1 MEAHNGDL
9 TARETCKAGF
19 SEEDYTALI
28 SQNILE
34 GEKVLKVTF
43 SSCLGTQGTQYETNS
58 VDFKVGADGT
68 VFAARETLS
77 LQGSGQCLPAE
88 VGTQARRVQT
98 DHHEAPNGGI
108 PGKDK
113 SGQDLDSSSPAA
125 YHRLLVVR
133 PREWAG
139 AHCVTTDAQPFL
151 PTSSNLSLDP
161 DSLNRCLSSAKLNQA
176 SLALLYPP
184 HPRITQQKGKK
195 SAALDPSPP
204 PSDTLMPWP
213 QLPSASGL
221 RRQKRDW
228 VIPPINVPENSRGP
242 FPQQLVRIRSDKDN
256 DIPIRYSVTGVGADQ
271 PPMEVFS
278 IDSMSGRMYVTR
290 PMDREE
296 RASYHLRAHAVDMNG
311 NKVENPI
318 DLYIYVIDMNDNRP
332 EFINQV
338 YNGSVDEGS
347 KPGTYVMTVTAN
359 DADDST
365 TANGMVRYRIVTQTP
380 QSPSQNMFT
389 INSET
394 GDIVTV
400 AAGLDREKV
409 QQYTV
414 IVQATDMEGNLN
426 YGLSNTATAI
436 ITVTDVND
444 NPPEFMAS
452 TVRTP
457 QIPPSTGQ
465 DSRPPDQVVTEE
477 QDEKPS
483 SQKIKNRIQKVL
495 ETAACKCAI
504 SSKEEHIRLRQAQ
517 LPPSLVPGPQLLKLK
532 SHDHLFHLPTGSSK
546 ACLGQLL
553 LLRVQ
558 TQPRVLSKR
567 WRHVRR
573 QLRGDPDDF
582 ISRPLTRWHLQRPY
596 VSKGHMHKF
605 QMDTSLWTTPPPAPT
620 LEAALANSRGLDLLL
635 PLAKRSGRQRWKLRM
650 ASPGTGQAG
659 RAGSTCWAGPAAP
672 QPAHPPG
679 RLSFQAVDYELNR
692 AFMLTVMVS
701 NQAPLASG
709 IQMSFQ
715 STAGV
720 TISVV
725 DINEAPYFP
734 SNHKLVRLEEGV
746 PTGTVLTT
754 FSAVD
759 PDRFMQQAV
768 RYSKLSDP
776 ANWLHINAT
785 NGQISTAAVLDRESL
800 YIRNNV
806 YEATFLAADNGV
818 PPASGTGTLQI
829 YLIDTNDN
837 APELLPK
844 EAQICEKPG
853 LNAINITAADA
864 DVDPNI
870 GPYVFELPFVPA
882 SVRKNWTIT
891 RLNGDYAQLSLRILY
906 LEAGVYDV
914 PVIVTDSGNPPLSSS
929 SILKVKVCPC
939 DDKGDC
945 TTVGAVAA
953 AGLGTGAIVAILLCI
968 VILLTMVLLFV
979 MWMKRREKERHTKQL
994 LIDPEDDVRDNI
1006 LKYDEEGGGEED
1018 QDYDLSQLQQPEA
1031 MEHVL
1036 SKAPGVRRVD
1046 ERPVGAEPQY
1056 PVRPVVP
1063 HPGDIGDFINEG
1075 LRAADNDPTAPP
1087 YDSLLVFDYEGS
1099 GSTAG
1104 SVSSLNSSSS
1114 GDQDYDYLNDWGPR
1128 FKKLADMYGAARRTN
1143 RPHCPD
1149 AREQRSDGRTDGRSR
1164 PGGGGWPSWLP
1175 RPAT

>member
-1 MEAHNGDL
+1 VKFNN
-9 TARETCKAGF
+9 CAG
-19 SEEDYTALI
+19 
-28 SQNILE
+28 NK
-34 GEKVLKVTF
+34 GVR
-43 SSCLGTQGTQYETNS
+43 YETNS
-58 VDFKVGADGT
+58 LDFKVRADGT
-68 VFAARETLS
+68 LFAAHQLQVPLKPLVLRVTAWDPQSLGRREAMVRFLVAEK
-77 LQGSGQCLPAE
+77 LQ
-88 VGTQARRVQT
+88 
-98 DHHEAPNGGI
+98 HNGHKPKGRKTV
-108 PGKDK
+108 PGD
-113 SGQDLDSSSPAA
+113 
-125 YHRLLVVR
+125 V
-133 PREWAG
+133 
-139 AHCVTTDAQPFL
+139 AQP
-151 PTSSNLSLDP
+151 
-161 DSLNRCLSSAKLNQA
+161 Q
-176 SLALLYPP
+176 
-184 HPRITQQKGKK
+184 
-195 SAALDPSPP
+195 
-204 PSDTLMPWP
+204 SDTLLPWRQHQSP
-213 QLPSASGL
+213 NGL

-242 FPQQLVRIRSDKDN
+242 FPQQLVRIRSDKDKE
-256 DIPIRYSVTGVGADQ
+256 IHIRYSITGVGADQ

-278 IDSMSGRMYVTR
+278 IDPVSGRMYVTR

-409 QQYTV
+409 QQYIV
-414 IVQATDMEGNLN
+414 IIQATDMEGNLN

-444 NPPEFMAS
+444 NPPEFTTS
-452 TVRTP
+452 TVSRAPAVEERWDRVLGCTS
-457 QIPPSTGQ
+457 PSTQGLLELGGLGAGFGSPLGF
-465 DSRPPDQVVTEE
+465 SRSTGRR
-477 QDEKPS
+477 EKM
-483 SQKIKNRIQKVL
+483 QHF
-495 ETAACKCAI
+495 AA
-504 SSKEEHIRLRQAQ
+504 
-517 LPPSLVPGPQLLKLK
+517 
-532 SHDHLFHLPTGSSK
+532 
-546 ACLGQLL
+546 
-553 LLRVQ
+553 
-558 TQPRVLSKR
+558 
-567 WRHVRR
+567 
-573 QLRGDPDDF
+573 
-582 ISRPLTRWHLQRPY
+582 
-596 VSKGHMHKF
+596 
-605 QMDTSLWTTPPPAPT
+605 
-620 LEAALANSRGLDLLL
+620 
-635 PLAKRSGRQRWKLRM
+635 
-650 ASPGTGQAG
+650 
-659 RAGSTCWAGPAAP
+659 
-672 QPAHPPG
+672 
-679 RLSFQAVDYELNR
+679 AVDYEMNR

-720 TISVV
+720 TISVTDV
-725 DINEAPYFP
+725 NEAPYFP
-734 SNHKLVRLEEGV
+734 TNHKLIRLEEGV

-776 ANWLHINAT
+776 ANWLNINAT
-785 NGQISTAAVLDRESL
+785 NGQITTAAVLDRESD
-800 YIRNNV
+800 YIKNNV
-806 YEATFLAADNGV
+806 YEATFLAADNGI

-829 YLIDTNDN
+829 YLIDINDN

-844 EAQICEKPG
+844 EAQICEKPN
-853 LNAINITAADA
+853 LNVINITAADA
-864 DVDPNI
+864 DIDPNV
-870 GPYVFELPFVPA
+870 GPFVFELPSVPSA
-882 SVRKNWTIT
+882 VRKNWTIT
-891 RLNGDYAQLSLRILY
+891 RLNGDYAQLSLRIMY

-914 PVIVTDSGNPPLSSS
+914 PIIVTDSGNPPLYNTSV
-929 SILKVKVCPC
+929 IKVKVCPC
-939 DDKGDC
+939 DENGDC
-945 TTVGAVAA
+945 TTIGAVAA
-953 AGLGTGAIVAILLCI
+953 AGLGTGAIIAILICI
-968 VILLTMVLLFV
+968 IILLTMVLLFV
-979 MWMKRREKERHTKQL
+979 VWMKRREKERHTKQL

-1018 QDYDLSQLQQPEA
+1018 QDYDLSQLQQPET
-1031 MEHVL
+1031 MDHVL
-1036 SKAPGVRRVD
+1036 NKTPGVRRVD
-1046 ERPVGAEPQY
+1046 ERPIGAEPQY
-1056 PVRPVVP
+1056 PIRPVIP

-1128 FKKLADMYGAARRTN
+1128 FKKLADMYG
-1143 RPHCPD
+1143 
-1149 AREQRSDGRTDGRSR
+1149 
-1164 PGGGGWPSWLP
+1164 GGEED
-1175 RPAT
+1175 

>member
-1 MEAHNGDL
+1 L
-9 TARETCKAGF
+9 TVK
-19 SEEDYTALI
+19 
-28 SQNILE
+28 
-34 GEKVLKVTF
+34 F
-43 SSCLGTQGTQYETNS
+43 SSCLGTKGTQYETNS
-58 VDFKVGADGT
+58 LDFKVGADGT
-68 VFAARETLS
+68 VFATRELKIPSEQVAFTVTARERQT
-77 LQGSGQCLPAE
+77 AE
-88 VGTQARRVQT
+88 QWDAMV
-98 DHHEAPNGGI
+98 
-108 PGKDK
+108 
-113 SGQDLDSSSPAA
+113 
-125 YHRLLVVR
+125 RLLV
-133 PREWAG
+133 
-139 AHCVTTDAQPFL
+139 AQ
-151 PTSSNLSLDP
+151 TSS
-161 DSLNRCLSSAKLNQA
+161 
-176 SLALLYPP
+176 P
-184 HPRITQQKGKK
+184 HSGHKKGKTVD
-195 SAALDPSPP
+195 LDPSQSPK
-204 PSDTLMPWP
+204 DTLLPWP
-213 QLPSASGL
+213 QHQSSSGL

-256 DIPIRYSVTGVGADQ
+256 DIPIRYSITGVGADQ

-296 RASYHLRAHAVDMNG
+296 RASYH
-311 NKVENPI
+311 
-318 DLYIYVIDMNDNRP
+318 
-332 EFINQV
+332 
-338 YNGSVDEGS
+338 
-347 KPGTYVMTVTAN
+347 TYVMTVTAN

-444 NPPEFMAS
+444 NPPEFTTS
-452 TVRTP
+452 TFAGEVPENRVETVVANLTVLDRDQPHSPNWNAVYRIISGDPSGHFSVRTDP
-457 QIPPSTGQ
+457 VTNEGMVT
-465 DSRPPDQVVTEE
+465 VV
-477 QDEKPS
+477 K
-483 SQKIKNRIQKVL
+483 
-495 ETAACKCAI
+495 
-504 SSKEEHIRLRQAQ
+504 
-517 LPPSLVPGPQLLKLK
+517 
-532 SHDHLFHLPTGSSK
+532 
-546 ACLGQLL
+546 
-553 LLRVQ
+553 
-558 TQPRVLSKR
+558 
-567 WRHVRR
+567 
-573 QLRGDPDDF
+573 
-582 ISRPLTRWHLQRPY
+582 
-596 VSKGHMHKF
+596 
-605 QMDTSLWTTPPPAPT
+605 
-620 LEAALANSRGLDLLL
+620 
-635 PLAKRSGRQRWKLRM
+635 
-650 ASPGTGQAG
+650 
-659 RAGSTCWAGPAAP
+659 
-672 QPAHPPG
+672 
-679 RLSFQAVDYELNR
+679 AVDYELNR

-720 TISVV
+720 TISVTDV
-725 DINEAPYFP
+725 NEAPYFP
-734 SNHKLVRLEEGV
+734 SNHKLIRLEEGV
-746 PTGTVLTT
+746 PTGTALTT

-776 ANWLHINAT
+776 ANWLHINT
-785 NGQISTAAVLDRESL
+785 SNGQITTAAVLDRESL
-800 YIRNNV
+800 YTKNNV
-806 YEATFLAADNGV
+806 YEATFLAADNGI

-829 YLIDTNDN
+829 YLIDINDN
-837 APELLPK
+837 APQLLPK
-844 EAQICEKPG
+844 EAQICERPG

-864 DVDPNI
+864 DMDPNI
-870 GPYVFELPFVPA
+870 GPYVFELPFIPTT
-882 SVRKNWTIT
+882 VRKNWTIT

-914 PVIVTDSGNPPLSSS
+914 PIIVTDSGNPPLSNT
-929 SILKVKVCPC
+929 SIIKVKVCPC
-939 DDKGDC
+939 DENGDC
-945 TTVGAVAA
+945 TTIGAVAA
-953 AGLGTGAIVAILLCI
+953 AGLGTGAIVAILICI

-979 MWMKRREKERHTKQL
+979 VWMKRREKERHTKQL

-1128 FKKLADMYGAARRTN
+1128 FKKLADMYGGAEE
-1143 RPHCPD
+1143 D
-1149 AREQRSDGRTDGRSR
+1149 
-1164 PGGGGWPSWLP
+1164 
-1175 RPAT
+1175 

>member
-1 MEAHNGDL
+1 MTAGAGVLLLLLALPGALRAHDADL

-28 SQNILE
+28 SPNVLE
-34 GEKVLKVTF
+34 GEKLLKVEF
-43 SSCLGTQGTQYETNS
+43 SSCLGTKGTQYETNS
-58 VDFKVGADGT
+58 LDFKVGTDGT
-68 VFAARETLS
+68 VFATRELQIPSEQVAFTVTARD
-77 LQGSGQCLPAE
+77 
-88 VGTQARRVQT
+88 RQT
-98 DHHEAPNGGI
+98 AKQWDA
-108 PGKDK
+108 
-113 SGQDLDSSSPAA
+113 LV
-125 YHRLLVVR
+125 RLLVAQTAAPHSGHRKGQMSVVLAPSQP
-133 PREWAG
+133 PRDMLLPW
-139 AHCVTTDAQPFL
+139 AQPQ
-151 PTSSNLSLDP
+151 SS
-161 DSLNRCLSSAKLNQA
+161 R
-176 SLALLYPP
+176 
-184 HPRITQQKGKK
+184 
-195 SAALDPSPP
+195 
-204 PSDTLMPWP
+204 
-213 QLPSASGL
+213 GL

-256 DIPIRYSVTGVGADQ
+256 DIPIRYSITGVGADQ

-332 EFINQV
+332 DFLNQV

-359 DADDST
+359 DADDAT

-444 NPPEFMAS
+444 NPPEFTTS
-452 TVRTP
+452 TFSGEVPENRVET
-457 QIPPSTGQ
+457 
-465 DSRPPDQVVTEE
+465 VV
-477 QDEKPS
+477 
-483 SQKIKNRIQKVL
+483 
-495 ETAACKCAI
+495 
-504 SSKEEHIRLRQAQ
+504 
-517 LPPSLVPGPQLLKLK
+517 
-532 SHDHLFHLPTGSSK
+532 
-546 ACLGQLL
+546 
-553 LLRVQ
+553 
-558 TQPRVLSKR
+558 
-567 WRHVRR
+567 
-573 QLRGDPDDF
+573 
-582 ISRPLTRWHLQRPY
+582 
-596 VSKGHMHKF
+596 
-605 QMDTSLWTTPPPAPT
+605 
-620 LEAALANSRGLDLLL
+620 AN
-635 PLAKRSGRQRWKLRM
+635 
-650 ASPGTGQAG
+650 
-659 RAGSTCWAGPAAP
+659 
-672 QPAHPPG
+672 
-679 RLSFQAVDYELNR
+679 
-692 AFMLTVMVS
+692 LTVMDRDQPHSPNWNAVYRIIS
-701 NQAPLASG
+701 GDPSGHFSVRTDPVTNEGLVTVVKAPLASG

-720 TISVV
+720 TISVT

-734 SNHKLVRLEEGV
+734 SNHKLIRLEEGV
-746 PTGTVLTT
+746 PAGTALTT

-768 RYSKLSDP
+768 RYSKLADP
-776 ANWLHINAT
+776 ASWLRINTT
-785 NGQISTAAVLDRESL
+785 NGQITTAAVLDRESL
-800 YIRNNV
+800 YTKNNV
-806 YEATFLAADNGV
+806 YEATFLAADNGI

-829 YLIDTNDN
+829 YLIDINDN

-882 SVRKNWTIT
+882 AVRKNWTIT

-914 PVIVTDSGNPPLSSS
+914 PVIVTDSGNPPLSNMSV
-929 SILKVKVCPC
+929 IKVKVCPC
-939 DDKGDC
+939 DEHGDC

-953 AGLGTGAIVAILLCI
+953 AGLGTGAIVAILICI

-979 MWMKRREKERHTKQL
+979 VWMKRREKERHTKQL

-1128 FKKLADMYGAARRTN
+1128 FKKLADMYG
-1143 RPHCPD
+1143 
-1149 AREQRSDGRTDGRSR
+1149 
-1164 PGGGGWPSWLP
+1164 GGEED
-1175 RPAT
+1175 

>member
-1 MEAHNGDL
+1 MTAGSGVLLVLLSLSGALRAHNGDL

-28 SQNILE
+28 SENILE
-34 GEKVLKVTF
+34 GERLLKVTF
-43 SSCLGTQGTQYETNS
+43 SSCLGTKGTRYETNS
-58 VDFKVGADGT
+58 LDFKVEADGT
-68 VFAARETLS
+68 VFATRELRIPSEQVAFTVT
-77 LQGSGQCLPAE
+77 AWD
-88 VGTQARRVQT
+88 RQT
-98 DHHEAPNGGI
+98 AKRWDAVV
-108 PGKDK
+108 
-113 SGQDLDSSSPAA
+113 
-125 YHRLLVVR
+125 RLLV
-133 PREWAG
+133 
-139 AHCVTTDAQPFL
+139 AQP
-151 PTSSNLSLDP
+151 
-161 DSLNRCLSSAKLNQA
+161 SSAHSTHK
-176 SLALLYPP
+176 
-184 HPRITQQKGKK
+184 KGKQ
-195 SAALDPSPP
+195 SAALDASQP
-204 PSDTLMPWP
+204 PSDMLLPWP
-213 QLPSASGL
+213 QHRNASGL

-242 FPQQLVRIRSDKDN
+242 FPQQLVRPQAAELQAPRIHCTESSGGHGILMKKMIGQKMLVLRS
-256 DIPIRYSVTGVGADQ
+256 
-271 PPMEVFS
+271 
-278 IDSMSGRMYVTR
+278 
-290 PMDREE
+290 
-296 RASYHLRAHAVDMNG
+296 
-311 NKVENPI
+311 
-318 DLYIYVIDMNDNRP
+318 
-332 EFINQV
+332 
-338 YNGSVDEGS
+338 
-347 KPGTYVMTVTAN
+347 GTYVMTITAN
-359 DADDST
+359 DADDRT

-444 NPPEFMAS
+444 NPPEFTAS
-452 TVRTP
+452 TYAGEVPENQVEVVVANLTVMDR
-457 QIPPSTGQ
+457 
-465 DSRPPDQVVTEE
+465 DQ
-477 QDEKPS
+477 PHS
-483 SQKIKNRIQKVL
+483 PNWNAFYRI
-495 ETAACKCAI
+495 
-504 SSKEEHIRLRQAQ
+504 
-517 LPPSLVPGPQLLKLK
+517 
-532 SHDHLFHLPTGSSK
+532 
-546 ACLGQLL
+546 
-553 LLRVQ
+553 
-558 TQPRVLSKR
+558 LS
-567 WRHVRR
+567 
-573 QLRGDPDDF
+573 GDP
-582 ISRPLTRWHLQRPY
+582 S
-596 VSKGHMHKF
+596 GHFSIRTDPVTNEGMVTVVK
-605 QMDTSLWTTPPPAPT
+605 
-620 LEAALANSRGLDLLL
+620 
-635 PLAKRSGRQRWKLRM
+635 
-650 ASPGTGQAG
+650 
-659 RAGSTCWAGPAAP
+659 
-672 QPAHPPG
+672 
-679 RLSFQAVDYELNR
+679 AVDYELNR

-720 TISVV
+720 TISVM

-734 SNHKLVRLEEGV
+734 SNHKLIRLEEGV
-746 PTGTVLTT
+746 PTGTALTT

-785 NGQISTAAVLDRESL
+785 NGQITTAAVLDRESL

-806 YEATFLAADNGV
+806 YEATFLAADNGI

-829 YLIDTNDN
+829 YLIDINDN

-844 EAQICEKPG
+844 EAQICEKPS

-882 SVRKNWTIT
+882 TVRKNWTIT

-914 PVIVTDSGNPPLSSS
+914 PIIVTDSGNPPLSNT
-929 SILKVKVCPC
+929 SIIKVKVCPC
-939 DDKGDC
+939 DENGDC
-945 TTVGAVAA
+945 TTIGAVAA
-953 AGLGTGAIVAILLCI
+953 AGLGTSAIVAILICI

-979 MWMKRREKERHTKQL
+979 VWMKRREKERHTKQL

-1056 PVRPVVP
+1056 PIRPVVP

-1128 FKKLADMYGAARRTN
+1128 FKKLADMYG
-1143 RPHCPD
+1143 
-1149 AREQRSDGRTDGRSR
+1149 
-1164 PGGGGWPSWLP
+1164 GGEED
-1175 RPAT
+1175 

>member
-1 MEAHNGDL
+1 MDKSWDYHKAASSKDLPRKEETVGDWCHPRVSDSL
-9 TARETCKAGF
+9 LKLGIHVSILAVTPSVSWLQRCL
-19 SEEDYTALI
+19 SEDPMYI
-28 SQNILE
+28 
-34 GEKVLKVTF
+34 KF
-43 SSCLGTQGTQYETNS
+43 SSCLGTKGTQYETNS
-58 VDFKVGADGT
+58 LDFKVGADGT
-68 VFAARETLS
+68 VFATRKLKIPSEQVAFTVTARERQT
-77 LQGSGQCLPAE
+77 AE
-88 VGTQARRVQT
+88 QWDAMV
-98 DHHEAPNGGI
+98 
-108 PGKDK
+108 
-113 SGQDLDSSSPAA
+113 
-125 YHRLLVVR
+125 RLLV
-133 PREWAG
+133 
-139 AHCVTTDAQPFL
+139 AQ
-151 PTSSNLSLDP
+151 TSS
-161 DSLNRCLSSAKLNQA
+161 
-176 SLALLYPP
+176 P
-184 HPRITQQKGKK
+184 HSGHKKGKT
-195 SAALDPSPP
+195 AALDPSQSPK
-204 PSDTLMPWP
+204 DTLLPWP
-213 QLPSASGL
+213 QHQSSGGL

-256 DIPIRYSVTGVGADQ
+256 DIPIRYSITGVGADQ

-332 EFINQV
+332 DFINQV

-444 NPPEFMAS
+444 NPPEFTTS
-452 TVRTP
+452 TFAGEVPENRVETVVANLTVLDRDQPHSPNWNAVYRIISGDPSGHFIVRTDP
-457 QIPPSTGQ
+457 VTNEGMVT
-465 DSRPPDQVVTEE
+465 VV
-477 QDEKPS
+477 K
-483 SQKIKNRIQKVL
+483 
-495 ETAACKCAI
+495 
-504 SSKEEHIRLRQAQ
+504 
-517 LPPSLVPGPQLLKLK
+517 
-532 SHDHLFHLPTGSSK
+532 
-546 ACLGQLL
+546 
-553 LLRVQ
+553 
-558 TQPRVLSKR
+558 
-567 WRHVRR
+567 
-573 QLRGDPDDF
+573 
-582 ISRPLTRWHLQRPY
+582 
-596 VSKGHMHKF
+596 
-605 QMDTSLWTTPPPAPT
+605 
-620 LEAALANSRGLDLLL
+620 
-635 PLAKRSGRQRWKLRM
+635 
-650 ASPGTGQAG
+650 
-659 RAGSTCWAGPAAP
+659 
-672 QPAHPPG
+672 
-679 RLSFQAVDYELNR
+679 AVDYELNR

-720 TISVV
+720 TISVTDV
-725 DINEAPYFP
+725 NEAPYFP
-734 SNHKLVRLEEGV
+734 SNHKLIRLEEGV
-746 PTGTVLTT
+746 PTGTALTT

-776 ANWLHINAT
+776 ANWLHINT
-785 NGQISTAAVLDRESL
+785 SNGQITTAAVLDRESL
-800 YIRNNV
+800 YTKNNV
-806 YEATFLAADNGV
+806 YEATFLAADNGI

-829 YLIDTNDN
+829 YLIDINDN
-837 APELLPK
+837 APQLLPK
-844 EAQICEKPG
+844 EAQICERPG

-864 DVDPNI
+864 DMDPNI
-870 GPYVFELPFVPA
+870 GPYVFELPFIPTT
-882 SVRKNWTIT
+882 VRKNWTIT

-906 LEAGVYDV
+906 LEAGMYDV
-914 PVIVTDSGNPPLSSS
+914 PIIVTDSGNPPLSNT
-929 SILKVKVCPC
+929 SIIKVKVCPC
-939 DDKGDC
+939 DENGDC
-945 TTVGAVAA
+945 TTIGAVAA
-953 AGLGTGAIVAILLCI
+953 AGLGTGAIVAILICI
-968 VILLTMVLLFV
+968 VILLIMVLLFV
-979 MWMKRREKERHTKQL
+979 VWMKRREKERHTKQL

-1104 SVSSLNSSSS
+1104 SVSSLDSSSS

-1128 FKKLADMYGAARRTN
+1128 FKKLADMYG
-1143 RPHCPD
+1143 
-1149 AREQRSDGRTDGRSR
+1149 
-1164 PGGGGWPSWLP
+1164 GGEED
-1175 RPAT
+1175 

>member
-1 MEAHNGDL
+1 MQRASVRGKDPAPARRAALVKESGAPPSAASAARAGAGLCVWCSLRSPRTPVSDAATVRPHGVRPRTCAGTSACGQLVYRPYAASPLGPVGPGCGSRGPGLGLL
-9 TARETCKAGF
+9 TADPGPRTGRASLQLQADPLTSLGCGFIRNCLFLLQRDSAPELPLDPQVDPCREFCEMRRMLF
-19 SEEDYTALI
+19 SHLGDVPS
-28 SQNILE
+28 SQW
-34 GEKVLKVTF
+34 GDVTVTF

-68 VFAARETLS
+68 VFAARELRIPSEQVAFT
-77 LQGSGQCLPAE
+77 
-88 VGTQARRVQT
+88 VTARDRRTAKRWDAVV
-98 DHHEAPNGGI
+98 
-108 PGKDK
+108 
-113 SGQDLDSSSPAA
+113 
-125 YHRLLVVR
+125 RLLV
-133 PREWAG
+133 AQTAS
-139 AHCVTTDAQPFL
+139 AHLGHKP
-151 PTSSNLSLDP
+151 
-161 DSLNRCLSSAKLNQA
+161 
-176 SLALLYPP
+176 
-184 HPRITQQKGKK
+184 QKGKK

-452 TVRTP
+452 TYAGEVPENRVETVVANL
-457 QIPPSTGQ
+457 TVM
-465 DSRPPDQVVTEE
+465 DRDQPHSPNWNAVY
-477 QDEKPS
+477 
-483 SQKIKNRIQKVL
+483 RI
-495 ETAACKCAI
+495 I
-504 SSKEEHIRLRQAQ
+504 S
-517 LPPSLVPGPQLLKLK
+517 
-532 SHDHLFHLPTGSSK
+532 
-546 ACLGQLL
+546 
-553 LLRVQ
+553 
-558 TQPRVLSKR
+558 
-567 WRHVRR
+567 
-573 QLRGDPDDF
+573 GDP
-582 ISRPLTRWHLQRPY
+582 S
-596 VSKGHMHKF
+596 GHFSIRTDPITNEGMVTVVK
-605 QMDTSLWTTPPPAPT
+605 
-620 LEAALANSRGLDLLL
+620 
-635 PLAKRSGRQRWKLRM
+635 
-650 ASPGTGQAG
+650 
-659 RAGSTCWAGPAAP
+659 
-672 QPAHPPG
+672 
-679 RLSFQAVDYELNR
+679 AVDYELNR

-1128 FKKLADMYGAARRTN
+1128 FKKLADMYG
-1143 RPHCPD
+1143 
-1149 AREQRSDGRTDGRSR
+1149 
-1164 PGGGGWPSWLP
+1164 GGEED
-1175 RPAT
+1175 

>member
-1 MEAHNGDL
+1 VKFNN
-9 TARETCKAGF
+9 CAG
-19 SEEDYTALI
+19 
-28 SQNILE
+28 NK
-34 GEKVLKVTF
+34 GVR
-43 SSCLGTQGTQYETNS
+43 YETNS
-58 VDFKVGADGT
+58 LDFRVRADGT
-68 VFAARETLS
+68 MYAAHQVQMPSKQLILMVTAWDPQTL
-77 LQGSGQCLPAE
+77 G
-88 VGTQARRVQT
+88 RW
-98 DHHEAPNGGI
+98 EAI
-108 PGKDK
+108 V
-113 SGQDLDSSSPAA
+113 
-125 YHRLLVVR
+125 RLLVAEKSQHSGHKPKGR
-133 PREWAG
+133 KTMPGEL
-139 AHCVTTDAQPFL
+139 AQ
-151 PTSSNLSLDP
+151 
-161 DSLNRCLSSAKLNQA
+161 
-176 SLALLYPP
+176 
-184 HPRITQQKGKK
+184 QQ
-195 SAALDPSPP
+195 
-204 PSDTLMPWP
+204 SDTLLPWR
-213 QLPSASGL
+213 QHQSVNGL

-242 FPQQLVRIRSDKDN
+242 FPQQLVRIRSDKDKE
-256 DIPIRYSVTGVGADQ
+256 IHIRYSITGVGADQ

-278 IDSMSGRMYVTR
+278 IDPVSGRMYVTR

-409 QQYTV
+409 QQYIV

-444 NPPEFMAS
+444 NPPEFTTS
-452 TVRTP
+452 TVSINTSA
-457 QIPPSTGQ
+457 QHT
-465 DSRPPDQVVTEE
+465 
-477 QDEKPS
+477 
-483 SQKIKNRIQKVL
+483 
-495 ETAACKCAI
+495 CA
-504 SSKEEHIRLRQAQ
+504 H
-517 LPPSLVPGPQLLKLK
+517 
-532 SHDHLFHLPTGSSK
+532 SHFDFF
-546 ACLGQLL
+546 
-553 LLRVQ
+553 
-558 TQPRVLSKR
+558 
-567 WRHVRR
+567 
-573 QLRGDPDDF
+573 QLR
-582 ISRPLTRWHLQRPY
+582 RPRENVQL
-596 VSKGHMHKF
+596 F
-605 QMDTSLWTTPPPAPT
+605 
-620 LEAALANSRGLDLLL
+620 AA
-635 PLAKRSGRQRWKLRM
+635 
-650 ASPGTGQAG
+650 
-659 RAGSTCWAGPAAP
+659 
-672 QPAHPPG
+672 
-679 RLSFQAVDYELNR
+679 AVDYEMNR

-720 TISVV
+720 TISVTDV
-725 DINEAPYFP
+725 NEAPYFP
-734 SNHKLVRLEEGV
+734 TNHKLIRLEEGV
-746 PTGTVLTT
+746 PMGTVLTT

-776 ANWLHINAT
+776 ANWLNINAT
-785 NGQISTAAVLDRESL
+785 NGQITTAAVLDRESD
-800 YIRNNV
+800 YIKNNV
-806 YEATFLAADNGV
+806 YEATFLAADNGI

-829 YLIDTNDN
+829 YLIDINDN

-844 EAQICEKPG
+844 EAQICEKPN
-853 LNAINITAADA
+853 LNVINITAADA
-864 DVDPNI
+864 DIDPNV
-870 GPYVFELPFVPA
+870 GPFVFELPSVPSA
-882 SVRKNWTIT
+882 VRKNWTIT
-891 RLNGDYAQLSLRILY
+891 RLNGDYAQLSLRIMY

-914 PVIVTDSGNPPLSSS
+914 PIIVTDSGNPPLYNT
-929 SILKVKVCPC
+929 SIIKVKVCPC
-939 DDKGDC
+939 DENGDC
-945 TTVGAVAA
+945 TTIGAVAA
-953 AGLGTGAIVAILLCI
+953 AGLGTGAIIAILICI
-968 VILLTMVLLFV
+968 IILLTMVLLFV
-979 MWMKRREKERHTKQL
+979 VWMKRREKERHTKQL

-1018 QDYDLSQLQQPEA
+1018 QDYDLSQLQQPET
-1031 MEHVL
+1031 MDHVL
-1036 SKAPGVRRVD
+1036 NKTPGVRRVD
-1046 ERPVGAEPQY
+1046 ERPIGAEPQY
-1056 PVRPVVP
+1056 PIRPVIP

-1128 FKKLADMYGAARRTN
+1128 FKKLADMYG
-1143 RPHCPD
+1143 
-1149 AREQRSDGRTDGRSR
+1149 
-1164 PGGGGWPSWLP
+1164 GGEED
-1175 RPAT
+1175 

>member
-1 MEAHNGDL
+1 MEAPKAHNGDL

-34 GEKVLKVTF
+34 GEKVLKVKF
-43 SSCLGTQGTQYETNS
+43 SSCLGTKGTQYETNS
-58 VDFKVGADGT
+58 MDFKVGADGT
-68 VFAARETLS
+68 VFATRE
-77 LQGSGQCLPAE
+77 LQIPSEEVAFTVTAWDRQTAE
-88 VGTQARRVQT
+88 RWDAMV
-98 DHHEAPNGGI
+98 
-108 PGKDK
+108 
-113 SGQDLDSSSPAA
+113 
-125 YHRLLVVR
+125 RLLV
-133 PREWAG
+133 
-139 AHCVTTDAQPFL
+139 AQ
-151 PTSSNLSLDP
+151 TSS
-161 DSLNRCLSSAKLNQA
+161 
-176 SLALLYPP
+176 ALPGHKP
-184 HPRITQQKGKK
+184 QKGKK
-195 SAALDPSPP
+195 AAAPDPAGPLN
-204 PSDTLMPWP
+204 DTLLPWP
-213 QLPSASGL
+213 QHQHANGL

-256 DIPIRYSVTGVGADQ
+256 DIPIRYSITGVGADQ

-400 AAGLDREKV
+400 AAGLDREYAGEV
-409 QQYTV
+409 PENRVETV
-414 IVQATDMEGNLN
+414 VANLTVMDRDQPHSPN
-426 YGLSNTATAI
+426 WNAVYRI
-436 ITVTDVND
+436 I
-444 NPPEFMAS
+444 S
-452 TVRTP
+452 
-457 QIPPSTGQ
+457 
-465 DSRPPDQVVTEE
+465 
-477 QDEKPS
+477 
-483 SQKIKNRIQKVL
+483 
-495 ETAACKCAI
+495 
-504 SSKEEHIRLRQAQ
+504 
-517 LPPSLVPGPQLLKLK
+517 
-532 SHDHLFHLPTGSSK
+532 
-546 ACLGQLL
+546 
-553 LLRVQ
+553 
-558 TQPRVLSKR
+558 
-567 WRHVRR
+567 
-573 QLRGDPDDF
+573 GDP
-582 ISRPLTRWHLQRPY
+582 S
-596 VSKGHMHKF
+596 GHFSIRTDPVTNEGMVTVVK
-605 QMDTSLWTTPPPAPT
+605 
-620 LEAALANSRGLDLLL
+620 
-635 PLAKRSGRQRWKLRM
+635 
-650 ASPGTGQAG
+650 
-659 RAGSTCWAGPAAP
+659 
-672 QPAHPPG
+672 
-679 RLSFQAVDYELNR
+679 AVDYELNR

-720 TISVV
+720 TISVMDV
-725 DINEAPYFP
+725 NEAPYFP
-734 SNHKLVRLEEGV
+734 SNHKLIRLEEGV

-759 PDRFMQQAV
+759 PDRFMQQSV

-776 ANWLHINAT
+776 ANWLHVNAT
-785 NGQISTAAVLDRESL
+785 NGQVTTAAILDRESL
-800 YIRNNV
+800 YVKNNV
-806 YEATFLAADNGV
+806 YEATFLAADNGI

-829 YLIDTNDN
+829 YLIDINDN

-844 EAQICEKPG
+844 EAQVCEKPS

-864 DVDPNI
+864 DMDPNV

-882 SVRKNWTIT
+882 TVRRNWTIA

-906 LEAGVYDV
+906 LEAGMYDV
-914 PVIVTDSGNPPLSSS
+914 PVIVTDSGNPPLSNT
-929 SILKVKVCPC
+929 SIIKVKVCPC
-939 DDKGDC
+939 DENGDC

-953 AGLGTGAIVAILLCI
+953 AGLGTGAIVAILICI

-1036 SKAPGVRRVD
+1036 SKAAGVRRVD

-1056 PVRPVVP
+1056 PARPVVP

-1128 FKKLADMYGAARRTN
+1128 FKKLADMYG
-1143 RPHCPD
+1143 
-1149 AREQRSDGRTDGRSR
+1149 
-1164 PGGGGWPSWLP
+1164 GGED
-1175 RPAT
+1175 

>member
-1 MEAHNGDL
+1 LAV
-9 TARETCKAGF
+9 K
-19 SEEDYTALI
+19 
-28 SQNILE
+28 
-34 GEKVLKVTF
+34 F
-43 SSCLGTQGTQYETNS
+43 SSCVGTKGTQYETNS
-58 VDFKVGADGT
+58 VDFKVGSDGT
-68 VFAARETLS
+68 VFATRE
-77 LQGSGQCLPAE
+77 LQVPSEQVAFTVTAWDSQTAE
-88 VGTQARRVQT
+88 RWDAVV
-98 DHHEAPNGGI
+98 
-108 PGKDK
+108 
-113 SGQDLDSSSPAA
+113 
-125 YHRLLVVR
+125 RLLV
-133 PREWAG
+133 
-139 AHCVTTDAQPFL
+139 AQ
-151 PTSSNLSLDP
+151 TSSLHSGHKP
-161 DSLNRCLSSAKLNQA
+161 
-176 SLALLYPP
+176 
-184 HPRITQQKGKK
+184 QKGKK
-195 SAALDPSPP
+195 IVALDPSPP
-204 PSDTLMPWP
+204 PKDTLLPWP
-213 QLPSASGL
+213 RHQNADGL
-221 RRQKRDW
+221 RRRKRDW

-296 RASYHLRAHAVDMNG
+296 HASYHLRAHAVDMNG

-347 KPGTYVMTVTAN
+347 KPGEAFSFSTRLSSPNT
-359 DADDST
+359 T
-365 TANGMVRYRIVTQTP
+365 TAPGNGDSHHVVTRWPRGGQGLGTQTCAA
-380 QSPSQNMFT
+380 
-389 INSET
+389 
-394 GDIVTV
+394 GDIVSLSRG
-400 AAGLDREKV
+400 AFRLRKV

-444 NPPEFMAS
+444 NPPEFTAS
-452 TVRTP
+452 TFAGEVPENRVETVVANLTVMDRDQPHSPNWNAVYRIISGDPSGHFSVRTDP
-457 QIPPSTGQ
+457 VTNEGMVT
-465 DSRPPDQVVTEE
+465 VV
-477 QDEKPS
+477 K
-483 SQKIKNRIQKVL
+483 
-495 ETAACKCAI
+495 
-504 SSKEEHIRLRQAQ
+504 
-517 LPPSLVPGPQLLKLK
+517 
-532 SHDHLFHLPTGSSK
+532 
-546 ACLGQLL
+546 
-553 LLRVQ
+553 
-558 TQPRVLSKR
+558 
-567 WRHVRR
+567 
-573 QLRGDPDDF
+573 
-582 ISRPLTRWHLQRPY
+582 
-596 VSKGHMHKF
+596 
-605 QMDTSLWTTPPPAPT
+605 
-620 LEAALANSRGLDLLL
+620 
-635 PLAKRSGRQRWKLRM
+635 
-650 ASPGTGQAG
+650 
-659 RAGSTCWAGPAAP
+659 
-672 QPAHPPG
+672 
-679 RLSFQAVDYELNR
+679 AVDYELNR

-720 TISVV
+720 TISVM

-734 SNHKLVRLEEGV
+734 SNHKLIRLEEGV
-746 PTGTVLTT
+746 PPGTVLTT

-776 ANWLHINAT
+776 ANWLHINTT
-785 NGQISTAAVLDRESL
+785 NGQITTAAVLDRESL
-800 YIRNNV
+800 YTKNNV
-806 YEATFLAADNGV
+806 YEATFLAADNGI

-829 YLIDTNDN
+829 YLIDINDN

-844 EAQICEKPG
+844 EAQICEKPN

-882 SVRKNWTIT
+882 AVRKNWTIT

-906 LEAGVYDV
+906 LEAGMYDV
-914 PVIVTDSGNPPLSSS
+914 PIIVTDSGNPPLSNT
-929 SILKVKVCPC
+929 SIIKVKVCPC
-939 DDKGDC
+939 DDNGDC
-945 TTVGAVAA
+945 TTIGAVAA
-953 AGLGTGAIVAILLCI
+953 AGLGTGAIVAILICI
-968 VILLTMVLLFV
+968 LILLTMVLLFV

-1031 MEHVL
+1031 MGHVP

-1056 PVRPVVP
+1056 PVRPMVP

-1128 FKKLADMYGAARRTN
+1128 FKKLADMYG
-1143 RPHCPD
+1143 
-1149 AREQRSDGRTDGRSR
+1149 
-1164 PGGGGWPSWLP
+1164 GGEED
-1175 RPAT
+1175 

>member
-1 MEAHNGDL
+1 VKFNN
-9 TARETCKAGF
+9 CAG
-19 SEEDYTALI
+19 
-28 SQNILE
+28 NK
-34 GEKVLKVTF
+34 GVR
-43 SSCLGTQGTQYETNS
+43 YETS
-58 VDFKVGADGT
+58 SLDFKVRADGT
-68 VFAARETLS
+68 MYAAHHVQMPSKQLILMVTAWDPQILGRWEAIVRFLVTEKS
-77 LQGSGQCLPAE
+77 QHSGHKPKGRKT
-88 VGTQARRVQT
+88 V
-98 DHHEAPNGGI
+98 
-108 PGKDK
+108 PGE
-113 SGQDLDSSSPAA
+113 L
-125 YHRLLVVR
+125 
-133 PREWAG
+133 
-139 AHCVTTDAQPFL
+139 AQ
-151 PTSSNLSLDP
+151 
-161 DSLNRCLSSAKLNQA
+161 
-176 SLALLYPP
+176 
-184 HPRITQQKGKK
+184 QQ
-195 SAALDPSPP
+195 
-204 PSDTLMPWP
+204 SDTLLPWR
-213 QLPSASGL
+213 QHQSANGL

-242 FPQQLVRIRSDKDN
+242 FPQQLVRIRSDKDKE
-256 DIPIRYSVTGVGADQ
+256 IHIRYSITGVGADQ

-278 IDSMSGRMYVTR
+278 IDPVSGRMYVTR

-409 QQYTV
+409 QQYIV

-436 ITVTDVND
+436 VTVTDVND
-444 NPPEFMAS
+444 NPPEFTTS
-452 TVRTP
+452 TVSKRSPLCAGLPGCTSP
-457 QIPPSTGQ
+457 
-465 DSRPPDQVVTEE
+465 
-477 QDEKPS
+477 
-483 SQKIKNRIQKVL
+483 RIQ
-495 ETAACKCAI
+495 
-504 SSKEEHIRLRQAQ
+504 S
-517 LPPSLVPGPQLLKLK
+517 
-532 SHDHLFHLPTGSSK
+532 
-546 ACLGQLL
+546 
-553 LLRVQ
+553 LLRNGVAWHQ
-558 TQPRVLSKR
+558 KAVGDGTPHATCTRALAHCHCHFSQPRGPREKMQ
-567 WRHVRR
+567 H
-573 QLRGDPDDF
+573 F
-582 ISRPLTRWHLQRPY
+582 
-596 VSKGHMHKF
+596 
-605 QMDTSLWTTPPPAPT
+605 
-620 LEAALANSRGLDLLL
+620 AA
-635 PLAKRSGRQRWKLRM
+635 
-650 ASPGTGQAG
+650 
-659 RAGSTCWAGPAAP
+659 
-672 QPAHPPG
+672 
-679 RLSFQAVDYELNR
+679 AVDYEMNR

-720 TISVV
+720 TISVTDV
-725 DINEAPYFP
+725 NEAPYFP
-734 SNHKLVRLEEGV
+734 TNHKLIRLEEGV
-746 PTGTVLTT
+746 PMGTVLTT

-776 ANWLHINAT
+776 ANWLNINAT
-785 NGQISTAAVLDRESL
+785 NGQITTAAVLDRESD
-800 YIRNNV
+800 YIKNNV
-806 YEATFLAADNGV
+806 YEATFLAADNGI

-829 YLIDTNDN
+829 YLIDINDN

-844 EAQICEKPG
+844 EAQICEKPN
-853 LNAINITAADA
+853 LNVINITAADA
-864 DVDPNI
+864 DIDPNV
-870 GPYVFELPFVPA
+870 GPFVFELPSVPSA
-882 SVRKNWTIT
+882 VRKNWTIT
-891 RLNGDYAQLSLRILY
+891 RLNGDYAQLSLRIMY

-914 PVIVTDSGNPPLSSS
+914 PIIVTDSGNPPLYNTSV
-929 SILKVKVCPC
+929 IKVKVCPC
-939 DDKGDC
+939 DENGDC
-945 TTVGAVAA
+945 TTIGAVAA
-953 AGLGTGAIVAILLCI
+953 AGLGTGAIIAILICI
-968 VILLTMVLLFV
+968 IILLTMVLLFV
-979 MWMKRREKERHTKQL
+979 VWMKRREKERHTKQL

-1018 QDYDLSQLQQPEA
+1018 QDYDLSQLQQPET
-1031 MEHVL
+1031 MDHVL
-1036 SKAPGVRRVD
+1036 NKTPGVRRVD
-1046 ERPVGAEPQY
+1046 ERPIGAEPQY
-1056 PVRPVVP
+1056 PVRPVIP

-1128 FKKLADMYGAARRTN
+1128 FKKLADMYG
-1143 RPHCPD
+1143 
-1149 AREQRSDGRTDGRSR
+1149 
-1164 PGGGGWPSWLP
+1164 GGEED
-1175 RPAT
+1175 